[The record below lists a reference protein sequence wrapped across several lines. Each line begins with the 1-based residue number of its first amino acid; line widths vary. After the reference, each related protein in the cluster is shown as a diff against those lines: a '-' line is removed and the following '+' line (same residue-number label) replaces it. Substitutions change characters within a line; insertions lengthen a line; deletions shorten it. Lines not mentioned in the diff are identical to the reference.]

1 MRNCKAINYLHAL
14 TLVCSILCAG
24 VARAEGFGPK
34 YLIDKNMVAMR
45 QIQIENS
52 TGTLVVTHSFSS
64 GTMICTID
72 DFVKSG
78 KFCEIYG
85 HGYILQ
91 TVIEQRC
98 RYCGIH
104 RNDDL
109 EDRKRC
115 ELRERRYR
123 P

>member
-1 MRNCKAINYLHAL
+1 MKSNYLHAL

-24 VARAEGFGPK
+24 VARAASSTTSVTMTWISSSDYIVSQGFDYPSEGMK
-34 YLIDKNMVAMR
+34 KQTWL
-45 QIQIENS
+45 
-52 TGTLVVTHSFSS
+52 L
-64 GTMICTID
+64 D